1 MANYIPQGESRFN
14 FDDKKDTK
22 KAVENNQTFE
32 KVYKKHNL
40 KKSLIAVLIGTTV
53 VAGSVAGMANAGV
66 FKGPYESDIGK
77 QIAKS
82 SEFKE
87 ARNEYLSSNTKIKI
101 EIPKEIK
108 NHFRSFEDATKFL
121 RVKTKQSFLIGQDLY
136 VYFYGDDVYS
146 ILSLYKFHLPKDLAI
161 DIVNS

>member
-32 KVYKKHNL
+32 KFYKKHNL
-40 KKSLIAVLIGTTV
+40 KKSLIAGLIGTTV

-77 QIAKS
+77 HIAKS
-82 SEFKE
+82 SEFNE
-87 ARNEYLSSNTKIKI
+87 AR
-101 EIPKEIK
+101 KE
-108 NHFRSFEDATKFL
+108 
-121 RVKTKQSFLIGQDLY
+121 
-136 VYFYGDDVYS
+136 
-146 ILSLYKFHLPKDLAI
+146 
-161 DIVNS
+161 